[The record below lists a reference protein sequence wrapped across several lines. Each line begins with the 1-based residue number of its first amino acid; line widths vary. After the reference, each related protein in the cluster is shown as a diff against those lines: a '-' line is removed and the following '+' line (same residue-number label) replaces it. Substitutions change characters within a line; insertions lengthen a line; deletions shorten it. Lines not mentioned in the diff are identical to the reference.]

1 MMSLFILQQSSVT
14 VKTRDSVHRLRS
26 EKVSF
31 SRGTALGKCSTLGY
45 FFSLSPE
52 YFNTKSGIVD

>member
-14 VKTRDSVHRLRS
+14 VKTRDSVHRS

-52 YFNTKSGIVD
+52 YFNTKRGIFD